1 MEMQKPRRGAHRKSR
16 RGCTACKARHV
27 KCDEQGPP
35 CANCTIRN
43 VECIYIPTP
52 RRDQSPTWVIE
63 SYNSNSRSHS
73 SSNSLSPVRRPPA
86 TISPLSLSSSESSNR
101 LLELEL
107 MHRWSVRTWQGMYSL
122 PTCQSFLQEDLPRQG
137 LRHGFILDGIMALA
151 AVDASLQASS
161 SSSSGDR
168 STARRYRRA
177 ALEYCNKASAAFRVA
192 LNMQTITR
200 DTLYLLATFG
210 CMAGYFNLII
220 WDDDGGG
227 GGGRSAQTSMLDRVH
242 ASFVMF
248 VGCAHTA
255 ALNWQ
260 WFFDSP
266 TSARVAAEEYYPRLE
281 FMELIDPQTKTAI
294 NRLSTVNRLVRLPL
308 PPPDDAGELDGDS
321 SEEKKRQ
328 RQRQGPLSYDVWSYR
343 IAVGQTKYAFAE
355 QAVGRIKG
363 FLISVPCMCGPEVIE
378 GLRTREPVA
387 MFVLMYWGVLLDAC
401 AADPWLWWAAGRTGR
416 DVVEAASAVLVRS
429 PEMFALEDV
438 REGIT
443 WARGR
448 VGLDPL
454 VPVVR
459 ELVDEPLPVVALTHM
474 QT

>member
-1 MEMQKPRRGAHRKSR
+1 MQKPRRGAHRKSR

-35 CANCTIRN
+35 CANCAIRE
-43 VECIYIPTP
+43 VECIYLPTP
-52 RRDQSPTWVIE
+52 KRDQSPTWVIE
-63 SYNSNSRSHS
+63 SYNSNSNSNS
-73 SSNSLSPVRRPPA
+73 ASSNSLSPVRRPPA
-86 TISPLSLSSSESSNR
+86 PATVSPLSLSTSESSNR

-137 LRHGFILDGIMALA
+137 LRHAFILDGILALA
-151 AVDASLQASS
+151 AVDASLQAPP
-161 SSSSGDR
+161 GDR
-168 STARRYRRA
+168 VTARRYRRA
-177 ALEYCNKASAAFRVA
+177 ALEYCNKASAEFRVA

-227 GGGRSAQTSMLDRVH
+227 GERSEQTSILDRVH

-248 VGCAHTA
+248 VGCAQTA

-266 TSARVAAEEYYPRLE
+266 TSARIAAEDYYPRLE

-294 NRLSTVNRLVRLPL
+294 NRLSTVNRLVRLP
-308 PPPDDAGELDGDS
+308 PTGDPAQDSEDG
-321 SEEKKRQ
+321 Q
-328 RQRQGPLSYDVWSYR
+328 QGPLTYDVWSYR

-355 QAVGRIKG
+355 NAVGRIKG

-387 MFVLMYWGVLLDAC
+387 MFVLMYWGVLLNEC
-401 AADPWLWWAAGRTGR
+401 AADSWLWWAAGHTGR
-416 DVVEAASAVLVRS
+416 DVVEAASGELLRS
-429 PEMFALEDV
+429 PVFALEDV
-438 REGIT
+438 REGIA
-443 WARGR
+443 WARKQ
-448 VGLDPL
+448 VGLDP
-454 VPVVR
+454 VMPVIE
-459 ELVDEPLPVVALTHM
+459 ELV
-474 QT
+474 